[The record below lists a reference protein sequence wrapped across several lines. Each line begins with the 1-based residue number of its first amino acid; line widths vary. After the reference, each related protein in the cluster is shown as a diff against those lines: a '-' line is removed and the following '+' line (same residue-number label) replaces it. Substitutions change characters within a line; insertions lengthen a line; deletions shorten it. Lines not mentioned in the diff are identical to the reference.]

1 MAIDKNNEQVSLD
14 FGFQA
19 EYTEFEGYTTISGK
33 EQTNVTNMTGYGIA
47 DIDIGNYVTGRPE
60 LAIFRNEEK
69 DEEGNYV
76 RNYMSV
82 RARLIDFDEYVDLY
96 ANIPRM
102 DENGFIHNINKFQ
115 NFYRTG
121 FDLCFSF
128 MRFMDETNI
137 INSEGEEINKIK
149 SINIENVCKAIDQME
164 YCKIKIIKGADEQYN
179 SWIILDMK
187 NKV

>member
-1 MAIDKNNEQVSLD
+1 MAIDKNNEQETLD

-19 EYTEFEGYTTISGK
+19 EYSEFEGYTTISGK
-33 EQTNVTNMTGYGIA
+33 EQKNTNGLTGYSIL
-47 DIDIGNYVTGRPE
+47 DMDIGNYVTGEPE
-60 LAIFRNEEK
+60 VTIFTNNQK
-69 DEEGNYV
+69 DENGDFVKNYQ
-76 RNYMSV
+76 SV
-82 RARLIDFDEYVDLY
+82 RIRLFDFDEYVDLY

-102 DENGFIHNINKFQ
+102 DENGFIHNINKYQ

-137 INSEGEEINKIK
+137 INSEGEEINRIK
-149 SINIENVCKAIDQME
+149 AINIENVCKAIDQME